1 MQRSTPATSDAA
13 AAAAGPIGAEPA
25 RRRRWLRSDRRGAA
39 AMLAALAMPTMMS
52 GAGLAVDAGLWY
64 RESARLHL
72 AANAAALAAAH
83 FLADSN
89 ASQADIQAVAQAA
102 VTDLTGNRL
111 VGSQVTPQVTLASDR
126 TWLSITLSSHA
137 DSYFSRLVLP
147 NGVPI
152 SASAKAGLLSPWAG
166 KPCVLAL
173 GNGTS
178 TTPSIDVENEASITG
193 TGCSVVSNST
203 ATFNCSSQGPTTP
216 GGAIY
221 VRNGSI
227 VAASVGAPGTVC
239 ANTWNGA
246 TTISPNPVS
255 GEGEVADPE
264 GELEAP
270 EADDSNCQPGT
281 YGWQNGGILNLSP
294 GTYCSGLQIGNGM
307 TVNFAPGT
315 YYIKGGDFDITGGA
329 KVGTANGVTFFLDG
343 ANFSFENDAQAPWAM
358 SAPTSGPLAGILIWQ
373 KSGSCGSNPQDTVTG
388 SAGAAINGTIYVP
401 DATLQII
408 NAAKLSYP
416 TDSNGNPTGSFSVI
430 ANMIG
435 MANGGA
441 GQLVAGGLAPGGT
454 GSGGV
459 VATVVLLQ

>member
-1 MQRSTPATSDAA
+1 MQPTTPATSDAA
-13 AAAAGPIGAEPA
+13 AAAAGSAEVKPA
-25 RRRRWLRSDRRGAA
+25 RRRRWFGNDRRGAA
-39 AMLAALAMPTMMS
+39 AVIAALALPTMMS

-83 FLADSN
+83 FLSDSN
-89 ASQADIQAVAQAA
+89 ATQADIQAVAQAA
-102 VTDLTGNRL
+102 VSDLTSNRL
-111 VGSQVTPQVTLASDR
+111 IGSQVTPQVTLASDR
-126 TWLSITLSSHA
+126 TWLSVTLSSHA

-147 NGVPI
+147 SGVPI
-152 SASAKAGLLSPWAG
+152 SASATAGLLSPWAG

-178 TTPSIDVENEASITG
+178 TVPSIDVENEASITG
-193 TGCSVVSNST
+193 TGCSVVSNSS

-227 VAASVGAPGTVC
+227 VASTVSAVGTVC

-246 TTISPNPVS
+246 TTISPTPTS
-255 GEGEVADPE
+255 GEGEIDNPE
-264 GELEAP
+264 SELEEP
-270 EADDSNCQPGT
+270 EADDSNCQPST

-294 GTYCSGLQIGNGM
+294 GTYCNGLQIGNGM

-315 YYIKGGDFDITGGA
+315 YYIKGGNFDITGGA

-343 ANFSFENDAQAPWAM
+343 ASFSWENDAQAPWGM
-358 SAPTSGPLAGILIWQ
+358 SAPTSGPLAGVLVWQ
-373 KSGSCGSNPQDTVTG
+373 KSGSCGSNPTDIVTG

-430 ANMIG
+430 ANLIA

-441 GQLVAGGLAPGGT
+441 GQLVAGGLGPGST
-454 GSGGV
+454 SNGGV
-459 VATVVLLQ
+459 ATTVVLLQ